1 MDLYPWLLI
10 FPAACLSL
18 TLFCFN
24 LLGEGL
30 REALDPRGAARP
42 GG

>member
-1 MDLYPWLLI
+1 MDLHPWLLA
-10 FPAACLSL
+10 FPASFLAI

-30 REALDPRGAARP
+30 REALDPRGAP
-42 GG
+42 GGR